1 MLYQQSL
8 TFIYETNTQI
18 KKIVTLLKSSEARLK
33 LISYVIIEA
42 LTSIIF
48 ISLQSFL
55 SVERISKHKLNKTST

>member
-33 LISYVIIEA
+33 LIFYVIIEA